1 MELPNLCPE
10 LFLLA
15 KKVAGIRQDRLV
27 LHQAVAT
34 QLTLAWLICTGARQ
48 IHEALGPSGARAGRP
63 SCANCPYKRQGPG
76 SSIDAVHKNSSGV
89 MVHPVRELA

>member
-1 MELPNLCPE
+1 MERPNLSPE

-15 KKVAGIRQDRLV
+15 KKVAGIREDRLV

-34 QLTLAWLICTGARQ
+34 QLTLAWLICTGVRQ

-63 SCANCPYKRQGPG
+63 SCADCAYQRQRPG
-76 SSIDAVHKNSSGV
+76 NSIDAVHKNGIGV
-89 MVHPVRELA
+89 MVRPIGELA